1 MARGKKEITLNF
13 RKADDMQRLKQMCLE
28 SDVLL
33 DPYRPGALEGMGL
46 DPVQLIKVFYRLI
59 FLIYFLDLGKP

>member
-1 MARGKKEITLNF
+1 MNRGKKEVTLNYK
-13 RKADDMQRLKQMCLE
+13 RPEDMERLREMCLE

-46 DPVQLIKVFYRLI
+46 DPVQLIKV
-59 FLIYFLDLGKP
+59 